1 MRWAVEKL
9 HSFTSGDVHP
19 RRARKGKKMGVAKYI
34 RDEKDAI
41 EEVIYQSGIQVK
53 PVYGPEDLER
63 VGFDH
68 ASDLGA
74 PGEYPFTRS
83 LHPLGYRSRAWTTR
97 QYTGFGT
104 PEETNH
110 RFKWM
115 ISQGQTGLNVAF
127 DLPTQMGLDS
137 DDPRAD
143 GEVGRVGMAVDSL
156 RDFEI
161 AFLEIPLDRIGAG
174 LTINAIA
181 TVMLAM
187 YQAMAEKFGYARER
201 ISATPQND
209 ILKEMIG
216 RGAWIFP
223 VEPAVRLVGDCIAYS
238 VKELPRCNPVSVCG
252 YHIRES
258 GATPDQ
264 EIAYAFE
271 IAKTYIDDLVDRGL
285 KPEEFV
291 GRFSFNL
298 NVFGNLWEQVAK
310 FRAAR
315 KLWAKMLREQYG
327 VQERKNLFLRGL
339 FGGGGSGL
347 TKDQPENN
355 IIRGAYYALAA
366 ALSGAQTTALCSFDE
381 AYTIPTPRAA
391 LLSLRTLEIL
401 MEEVGLRD
409 TVDPLA
415 GSYFIETLT
424 KQMEEKI
431 LEEMERVE
439 EMGGMTQAVSSGY
452 IQRKIAHQAYEFEQ
466 GLQKGEITK
475 VGVNKYMEGDHHE
488 VELHGYD
495 EKWAESQMAGLK
507 EVRRVRDNREVTR
520 LLRELEVKARNG
532 TNVMPV
538 LVECCKAYATVGEMT
553 GVFREVFGEW
563 REPSIF

>member
-1 MRWAVEKL
+1 
-9 HSFTSGDVHP
+9 
-19 RRARKGKKMGVAKYI
+19 MGVARYI
-34 RDEKDAI
+34 KDEKDAI
-41 EEVIYQSGIQVK
+41 KETIYQSGISIK
-53 PVYGPEDLER
+53 PVYGPEDLEA
-63 VGFDH
+63 VGFDYQK
-68 ASDLGA
+68 DLGS
-74 PGEYPFTRS
+74 PGEFPFTRS
-83 LHPLGYRSRAWTTR
+83 LHPQGYRSRAWTTR

-104 PEETNH
+104 PEETNQ

-115 ISQGQTGLNVAF
+115 ISHGQTGLNVAF

-137 DDPRAD
+137 DDPRAE

-161 AFLEIPLDRIGAG
+161 AFRDIPFDRIGSG
-174 LTINAIA
+174 LTINANA

-187 YQAMAEKFGYARER
+187 YQVVAEKFGYAKDK

-223 VEPAVRLVGDCIAYS
+223 VEPAVRLVGDCIEYS

-258 GATPDQ
+258 GATPAQ
-264 EIAYAFE
+264 EIACAFE
-271 IAKTYIDDLVDRGL
+271 IAKTYIENVVDRGI
-285 KPEEFV
+285 KPEAFV

-298 NVFGNLWEQVAK
+298 NVFGNLWEQTAK

-315 KLWAKMLREQYG
+315 KLWAKMLKEEYG
-327 VQERKNLFLRGL
+327 VHDKKKLFLRGL

-366 ALSGAQTTALCSFDE
+366 ALGGAQTTALCSFDE

-415 GSYFIETLT
+415 GSYFVETLT

-431 LEEMERVE
+431 LEEMKRIQK
-439 EMGGMTQAVSSGY
+439 MGGMLRAVATGA
-452 IQRKIAHQAYEFEQ
+452 IQREVTRQAYEFE
-466 GLQKGEITK
+466 KGIQNKEIIK
-475 VGVNKYMEGDHHE
+475 VGVNKYIEGDHPE
-488 VELHGYD
+488 VELHEYN
-495 EKWAESQMAGLK
+495 EAGAQKQIASLK
-507 EVRRVRDNREVTR
+507 
-520 LLRELEVKARNG
+520 LLRKKRNPQRVSRMLKKLEQTAKRKQ
-532 TNVMPV
+532 NVMPV
-538 LVECCKAYATVGEMT
+538 LVDCCKAYATVGEMT
-553 GVFREVFGEW
+553 GVFREVFGQW
-563 REPSIF
+563 KEPGIF

>member
-1 MRWAVEKL
+1 
-9 HSFTSGDVHP
+9 
-19 RRARKGKKMGVAKYI
+19 MGVAKYI
-34 RDEKDAI
+34 KDEKDAI
-41 EEVIYQSGIQVK
+41 KEVIYQSGMRIK
-53 PVYGPEDLER
+53 AKYGPEDLEA
-63 VGFDH
+63 VGFDYQH
-68 ASDLGA
+68 DLA
-74 PGEYPFTRS
+74 DPGEYPFTRS

-104 PEETNH
+104 PEETNK

-115 ISQGQTGLNVAF
+115 ISHGQTGLNVAF
-127 DLPTQMGLDS
+127 DLPSQMGYDS
-137 DDPRAD
+137 DHPRSL

-161 AFLEIPLDRIGAG
+161 AFQGIPLDRIGSG
-174 LTINAIA
+174 LTINAVASI
-181 TVMLAM
+181 MLAM
-187 YQAMAEKFGYARER
+187 YQAVAEKYGFPREN

-223 VEPAVRLVGDCIAYS
+223 VDHGVRLVGDIIEYS
-238 VKELPRCNPVSVCG
+238 VKHLPRCNPVSVCG

-258 GATPDQ
+258 GATPAQ
-264 EIAYAFE
+264 EIACAFE
-271 IAKTYIDDLVDRGL
+271 ISKAYIENVARR
-285 KPEEFV
+285 KISPEDFV

-298 NVFGNLWEQVAK
+298 NVYGNLWEQIAK

-315 KLWAKMLREQYG
+315 KLWAVMLKEDFQ
-327 VQERKNLFLRGL
+327 VKEKKKLFLRGL

-347 TKDQPENN
+347 TKEQPENN
-355 IIRGAYYALAA
+355 IIRGAYYALGA

-391 LLSLRTLEIL
+391 LLSLRTLEII

-431 LEEMERVE
+431 KEEMESIE
-439 EMGGMTQAVSSGY
+439 KMGGMIQAVADGS
-452 IQRKIAHQAYEFEQ
+452 IQRKVARQAYEFE
-466 GLQKGEITK
+466 KGMQEGEFIK
-475 VGVNKYMEGDHHE
+475 VGRNKYADEGDDDPEVDLHE
-488 VELHGYD
+488 YNEAWVD
-495 EKWAESQMAGLK
+495 EQIERLK
-507 EVRRVRDNREVTR
+507 SLRNSRNNREVAGSLKALER
-520 LLRELEVKARNG
+520 AAREGE
-532 TNVMPV
+532 NVMPV
-538 LVECCKAYATVGEMT
+538 LVDCCRNYATVGEMT
-553 GVFREVFGEW
+553 GVFRDVFGEW
-563 REPSIF
+563 EEPNIF

>member
-1 MRWAVEKL
+1 
-9 HSFTSGDVHP
+9 
-19 RRARKGKKMGVAKYI
+19 MGVARYI
-34 RDEKDAI
+34 KDEKDAI
-41 EEVIYQSGIQVK
+41 KETIYQSGISVK
-53 PVYGPEDLER
+53 PVYGPEDLEA
-63 VGFDH
+63 VGFDYQK
-68 ASDLGA
+68 DLGS
-74 PGEYPFTRS
+74 PGEFPFTRS
-83 LHPLGYRSRAWTTR
+83 LHPQGYRSRAWTTR

-104 PEETNH
+104 PEETNQ

-115 ISQGQTGLNVAF
+115 ISHGQTGLNVAF

-137 DDPRAD
+137 DDPRAE

-156 RDFEI
+156 QDFEI
-161 AFLEIPLDRIGAG
+161 AFQDIPFDRIGSG
-174 LTINAIA
+174 LTINANA

-187 YQAMAEKFGYARER
+187 YQVVAEKFGYAKDK

-223 VEPAVRLVGDCIAYS
+223 VEPAVRLVGDCIEYS

-258 GATPDQ
+258 GATPAQ
-264 EIAYAFE
+264 EIACAFE
-271 IAKTYIDDLVDRGL
+271 IAKTYIENVVDRGI
-285 KPEEFV
+285 KPEAFV

-298 NVFGNLWEQVAK
+298 NVFGNLWEQTAK

-315 KLWAKMLREQYG
+315 KLWAKMLKEEYG
-327 VQERKNLFLRGL
+327 IHDKKKLFLRGL

-355 IIRGAYYALAA
+355 IIRSAYYALAA
-366 ALSGAQTTALCSFDE
+366 ALGGAQTTALCSFDE

-415 GSYFIETLT
+415 GSYFVETLT

-431 LEEMERVE
+431 LEEMKRIQK
-439 EMGGMTQAVSSGY
+439 MGGMLRAVATGA
-452 IQRKIAHQAYEFEQ
+452 IQREVTRQAYEFE
-466 GLQKGEITK
+466 KGIQNKEIIK
-475 VGVNKYMEGDHHE
+475 VGVNKYIEGDHPE
-488 VELHGYD
+488 VELHEYNEAGAQ
-495 EKWAESQMAGLK
+495 KQIAGLK
-507 EVRRVRDNREVTR
+507 QLRKKRDQQRVSRM
-520 LLRELEVKARNG
+520 LKKLEQTAKRKQ
-532 TNVMPV
+532 NVMPV
-538 LVECCKAYATVGEMT
+538 LVDCCKAYATVGEMT
-553 GVFREVFGEW
+553 GVFREVFGQW
-563 REPSIF
+563 KEPGIF